1 MWLERLWSDD
11 ITRSIVVLFG
21 CWSINVNVRHLL
33 IHYVLLRLSL
43 SKWNGKDASSSLR
56 TTSFLQAISSA
67 LSRFH
72 EVSRFSLLFSNGI
85 VERRTGKKAT
95 NFDGV
100 EIGEFLS
107 EREEDTSFELQREW
121 NHNRINLAISAEGAE
136 KMNKTCKKECNEYEL
151 GGYRDLWTERRSP
164 YWRWRHRIVYGLVT
178 SAL

>member
-1 MWLERLWSDD
+1 MEWKRRIIL
-11 ITRSIVVLFG
+11 TAG
-21 CWSINVNVRHLL
+21 NVISAGHLL
-33 IHYVLLRLSL
+33 C
-43 SKWNGKDASSSLR
+43 
-56 TTSFLQAISSA
+56 A
-67 LSRFH
+67 LS
-72 EVSRFSLLFSNGI
+72 VSWGLSFFATVLKWYCLEKDREKG
-85 VERRTGKKAT
+85 AT